1 MKKFVCAGLA
11 GAMLLGLSACTFTK
25 NPPATEPTETET
37 SETETSESVGI
48 IDLRETGVYSIEGKT
63 AEEIVA
69 QAKTLAVVSPDTI
82 KDFSDRFEVLP
93 SYEKGLLFSFIA
105 DKAAVN
111 FIDSVKLSGI
121 KENMDGSYKINV
133 DGTLKVLYVFA
144 DYETAA
150 ATYDAFFADLTSDS
164 AKTDMDL
171 TTNTQDGTTWQAH
184 VVYQKVEIAEEDA
197 ISCGDYECSEIH
209 KDDAVETHYYYTP
222 VYYMQLTKLEDGT
235 YQFSVEI
242 PLMVEET
249 VPAESSAEDSTELP
263 ADLPGDVPEIS
274 SGSAA
279 VETSAGIEIDP
290 EGTRTV
296 LPTET

>member
-1 MKKFVCAGLA
+1 MKKLVCAGLA

-25 NPPATEPTETET
+25 NPPATDPTETET

-48 IDLRETGVYSIEGKT
+48 IDIRETGVYSVEGKT
-63 AEEIVA
+63 AEELVA
-69 QAKTLAVVSPDTI
+69 QAKSLAVVSPNTI

-93 SYEKGLLFSFIA
+93 SYENGLLFRFTT

-111 FIDSVKLSGI
+111 SIDSVQLSGV

-133 DGTLKVLYVFA
+133 DGTLKILYVFA
-144 DYETAA
+144 DYETAS
-150 ATYDAFFADLTSDS
+150 ATYEAFFADLTSDS
-164 AKTDMDL
+164 VKTDMDL
-171 TTNTQDGTTWQAH
+171 TTNSQDGTTWNAR
-184 VVYQKVEIAEEDA
+184 VAYQKVEIAGEDD

-209 KDDAVETHYYYTP
+209 KDDVVETHYYYTP
-222 VYYMQLTKLEDGT
+222 VYLLQLTKLDDGT
-235 YQFSVEI
+235 YQLSVEI

-249 VPAESSAEDSTELP
+249 APAESSAEDSED
-263 ADLPGDVPEIS
+263 APGAIPEIS

-290 EGTRTV
+290 EGNKTV
-296 LPTET
+296 LPIET